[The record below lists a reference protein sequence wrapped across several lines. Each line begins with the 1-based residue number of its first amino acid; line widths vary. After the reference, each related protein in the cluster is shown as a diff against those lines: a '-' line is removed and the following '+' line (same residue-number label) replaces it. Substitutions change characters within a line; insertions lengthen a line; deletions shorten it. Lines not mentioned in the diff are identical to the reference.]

1 MIKNELKVEINIIKK
16 ICKMYLE
23 IKEILMDTPKTKMSR
38 DIHKS
43 YKKSLTKIDT
53 VLVLLP
59 KQEYEYIVKTFI
71 TKVRIGWWKEIY
83 KSDEYEKVKN
93 AAIKRFIYLYLI

>member
-1 MIKNELKVEINIIKK
+1 MIKNDLKVEINIIKEV
-16 ICKMYLE
+16 CKKYLE

-43 YKKSLTKIDT
+43 YKKNLIKIDT
-53 VLVLLP
+53 VLILLP
-59 KQEYEYIVKTFI
+59 KQEYEYIIKTFV
-71 TKVRIGWWKEIY
+71 TKVRTGWWKEIY
-83 KSDEYEKVKN
+83 KIDEYEKLKN